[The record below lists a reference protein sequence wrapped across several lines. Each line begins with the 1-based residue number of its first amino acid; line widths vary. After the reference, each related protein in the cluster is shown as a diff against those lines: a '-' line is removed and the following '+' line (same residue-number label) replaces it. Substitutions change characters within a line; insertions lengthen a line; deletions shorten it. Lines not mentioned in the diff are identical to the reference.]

1 MVRGVFEMEEFNW
14 FEKFCVVFIR
24 IMFLIGCLIA
34 IVLISPLI
42 ILFLIISAP
51 FELVKYIRKRNQSK
65 DEETN

>member
-1 MVRGVFEMEEFNW
+1 MEEFNW